1 MYILWKVQL
10 DKSKHDKLFSTT
22 IQSPGLVFTMMAS
35 TLVCWI
41 YSGVGRRFIWFMLCY
56 TPQNTSHHTGIMSEE
71 KEICSEK
78 KEYERKHFLFRL
90 FCLRVGWDVG
100 WWLDC
105 AETSKLAPFACL
117 RIIGSA
123 TLQPVPGP
131 WRKIA
136 TFPLGVFHCYCGYL
150 NICQCGAAAEMDVG
164 RMPRTR
170 R

>member
-1 MYILWKVQL
+1 MKGNIFYL
-10 DKSKHDKLFSTT
+10 DYLVLGFL
-22 IQSPGLVFTMMAS
+22 GL
-35 TLVCWI
+35 
-41 YSGVGRRFIWFMLCY
+41 GEMLD
-56 TPQNTSHHTGIMSEE
+56 GG
-71 KEICSEK
+71 
-78 KEYERKHFLFRL
+78 L
-90 FCLRVGWDVG
+90 
-100 WWLDC
+100 LDC